1 MSAVTPVHKQLTIG
15 KDIPVIRPAL
25 LERVQMLD
33 GRIVRSEGNT
43 IVCDFGSLLQ
53 SRLVGEFW
61 VSKATLPKQAVIQ
74 MQAASGGGT
83 MLVLDIKDTHKFGF
97 KWGFEKKYEEALQE
111 LSGFSCLPF
120 NSHAWQSLNQK
131 RKIKEIY
138 NEPTGYL
145 AQPCP

>member
-1 MSAVTPVHKQLTIG
+1 MSGVKPVHKELTVG
-15 KDIPVIRPAL
+15 KDIPDIRAAL
-25 LERVQMLD
+25 LKRVQMLS
-33 GRIVRSEGNT
+33 GRVVGSENNS

-83 MLVLDIKDTHKFGF
+83 MLVLDIKDTHKYGF

-111 LSGFSCLPF
+111 LSESIL
-120 NSHAWQSLNQK
+120 SAIQ
-131 RKIKEIY
+131 
-138 NEPTGYL
+138 
-145 AQPCP
+145 